1 MIHRQATLDDEIKA
15 AEKKDASGHTMRL
28 IEYVERPASQPA
40 DIKAP
45 SSPCGRPDIGQR
57 SLRDARLETKAFQLK
72 RPITAWPV
80 RVPATPAL
88 V

>member
-1 MIHRQATLDDEIKA
+1 MATLDDEIKA
-15 AEKKDASGHTMRL
+15 AEKKMRQAYDAL
-28 IEYVERPASQPA
+28 IEYVEKTGVSTGGY
-40 DIKAP
+40 KAP